1 MGVLGKYEIEM
12 EYCNG
17 DYQSFMYD
25 NFVKAK
31 RQFEDFLKSVK
42 PLYAVL
48 MDYMGHKIICATYDR
63 KTRKYNYE
71 RERGF

>member
-1 MGVLGKYEIEM
+1 MGILGKYEIEM

-31 RQFEDFLKSVK
+31 RQFDDFLNCVK

-48 MDYMGHKIICATYDR
+48 TDYMGHKIIEATYNI
-63 KTRKYNYE
+63 KTRKYTYE
-71 RERGF
+71 RERG

>member
-1 MGVLGKYEIEM
+1 MAVLGRYEIEM

-17 DYQSFMYD
+17 EFQTFLYD

-31 RQFEDFLKSVK
+31 RQFEDFIKSVK

-48 MDYMGHKIICATYDR
+48 TDYMGHKIIEATYNI
-63 KTRKYNYE
+63 KTRKYTYE
-71 RERGF
+71 RERG